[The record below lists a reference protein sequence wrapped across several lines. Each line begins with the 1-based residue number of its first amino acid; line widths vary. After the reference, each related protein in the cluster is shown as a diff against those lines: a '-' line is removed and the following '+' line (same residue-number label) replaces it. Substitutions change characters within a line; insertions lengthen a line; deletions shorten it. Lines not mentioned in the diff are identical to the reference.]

1 MKRRVP
7 YSCDPDPPY
16 GEETI
21 FNNIYDEK
29 RKDLIFS
36 LATFSAPD
44 LIVSDDIGSR
54 SLRKIVFGQQRDL
67 LAAVRFFAGRPDKP
81 CSGMD
86 DRRIYDCDE
95 CGPGTLPD
103 SYPAKEIRPHA
114 AFPAGHRIYFRVAE
128 RHEYGFDIRT

>member
-54 SLRKIVFGQQRDL
+54 SLRKIVFG
-67 LAAVRFFAGRPDKP
+67 
-81 CSGMD
+81 
-86 DRRIYDCDE
+86 
-95 CGPGTLPD
+95 
-103 SYPAKEIRPHA
+103 
-114 AFPAGHRIYFRVAE
+114 
-128 RHEYGFDIRT
+128 